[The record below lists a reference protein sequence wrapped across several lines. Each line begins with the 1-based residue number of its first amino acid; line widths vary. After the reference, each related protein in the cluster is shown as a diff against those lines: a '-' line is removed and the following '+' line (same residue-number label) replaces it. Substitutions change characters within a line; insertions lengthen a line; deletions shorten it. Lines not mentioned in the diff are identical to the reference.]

1 MKESEYVD
9 SLTDVGETVFGLQGL
24 TTIYIS
30 SNDEA
35 HFRESL
41 AESFAV
47 AKAPLRADAGVT
59 AGAWCSSARRTLA
72 SIPTATP

>member
-41 AESFAV
+41 V
-47 AKAPLRADAGVT
+47 GCYT
-59 AGAWCSSARRTLA
+59 AQPRERVNRKKKR
-72 SIPTATP
+72 PP